1 VPKLPCKTCGVGDRA
16 PGLQKCYEC
25 ATAGLAPE
33 ERQVRADWRKAA
45 IPADLHV
52 PRVHASQW
60 PPGRRWCS
68 GCQSFVRLGDCGTGA
83 ARCLTCTSSR
93 AHATMLTRTY
103 VINGRPFTEDD
114 YQVLFAKQDG
124 VCAICERPSRTK
136 RLAVDHDHATNEV
149 RGLCCPG
156 EWGCN
161 LAILPLVKNLRIA
174 QNLVQYYTE
183 TPAQRW
189 IKA

>member
-1 VPKLPCKTCGVGDRA
+1 MARPPCRCGADRA
-16 PGLQKCYEC
+16 PTLQQCFEC
-25 ATAGLAPE
+25 ATARKPPE
-33 ERQVRADWRKAA
+33 VRQAWADRRTAA
-45 IPADLHV
+45 IPTELRRERV
-52 PRVHASQW
+52 PAALW

-68 GCQSFVRLGDCGTGA
+68 GCQSFVRLSDCGKGA

-103 VINGRPFTEDD
+103 TVNGRPFTEDD
-114 YQVLFAKQDG
+114 YQVLFEKQKG
-124 VCAICERPSRTK
+124 LCAICERPSLSK

-161 LAILPLVKNLRIA
+161 LAILPLVKNVRIA
-174 QNLVQYYTE
+174 QNLVDYYTV

-189 IKA
+189 IKS